1 MDQNR
6 KSEVKVGVTVTAA
19 AILLVW
25 VIAWAQNVSFGE
37 DRLRVEVLFPNVAG
51 LEIGD
56 PVAVNGVRKGYVDDV
71 EVRRTGVIVALSMEP
86 DVELRA
92 DAEFYINM
100 LDLMG
105 GKRVDVKPGL
115 AEASLD
121 YSETATGVFNADI
134 PAVMAMAGWLG
145 EELPPLMARL
155 NLTLENVNELL
166 DDQETREDLKLAVE
180 NLAVASSRMNAM
192 LAENRENARAMIE
205 QGAELT
211 RSANETLAANRDEI
225 ETALAQTNETLEAT
239 NRLIAKLDGMVEET
253 TARENNAGRLLYD
266 ETLVEDLRQSLR
278 SLKEVSK
285 LLNEQLEGDGI
296 KVDAYVF

>member
-1 MDQNR
+1 MDKNR
-6 KSEVKVGVTVTAA
+6 KAEVKVGVTVTAA

-25 VIAWAQNVSFGE
+25 VIGWAQNISFGD
-37 DRLRVEVLFPNVAG
+37 DRARVEVFFPNVAG

-71 EVRRTGVIVALSMEP
+71 EVRRTGVIVSLSMEP
-86 DVELRA
+86 DVDLRA

-105 GKRVDVKPGL
+105 GKRVDVRPGSSTASFDL
-115 AEASLD
+115 AD
-121 YSETATGVFNADI
+121 TATGVFNADI

-145 EELPPLMARL
+145 EELPPLMERL
-155 NLTLENVNELL
+155 NLTLESVNELL
-166 DDQETREDLKLAVE
+166 DDQEMRDDLKLAVA

-192 LAENRENARAMIE
+192 LAENRENARVMME

-211 RSANETLAANRDEI
+211 RSANETLDANREGI
-225 ETALAQTNETLEAT
+225 TTALEQTNETLAAT
-239 NRLIAKLDGMVEET
+239 NRLIAKLDAVLEET
-253 TARENNAGRLLYD
+253 TAQENNAGRLLYD
-266 ETLVEDLRQSLR
+266 ETLVEDLRQSIR